1 MLFEKYLL
9 VVIIQQ
15 AGTEIILTFQ
25 HCTIHLLNAVVT
37 GTLVLVQ
44 DCLLSIVLMVTTVF
58 LTASAQYL

>member
-15 AGTEIILTFQ
+15 AGTEIVLTFQ
-25 HCTIHLLNAVVT
+25 HCTIHLLNAVV
-37 GTLVLVQ
+37 TLVLVQ
-44 DCLLSIVLMVTTVF
+44 DCLLSIVLMVTAVF